1 MLKLTTHAKSALST
15 TKLYYSAVKP
25 VSFECVKLVP
35 KGIFFHLHIALN
47 LNPSDQ
53 LDKSVCPHCK
63 SSIEGYQPVTGSSAL
78 VDSESTICTV
88 SFRDY
93 SDQVISLPSAFKI
106 SKSINS
112 GKIYDQLNMLLFTG
126 KFRIFDRNVIFSMR
140 CS

>member
-1 MLKLTTHAKSALST
+1 M
-15 TKLYYSAVKP
+15 
-25 VSFECVKLVP
+25 
-35 KGIFFHLHIALN
+35 
-47 LNPSDQ
+47 
-53 LDKSVCPHCK
+53 CPHCK

-126 KFRIFDRNVIFSMR
+126 KF
-140 CS
+140 CSFGTDNDFQCAMLLSSSFIIQTSLETVAVAAAGSPLVQDVLSRKTLISS